1 MNVNIFY
8 DSVNVFSVLFMVLVV
23 PMHTLDGTP
32 CDLPDARELQKK
44 RGYNEIERG
53 KQSRMIL
60 LKTATTI
67 TFTLTEKY
75 TNYF

>member
-8 DSVNVFSVLFMVLVV
+8 DSVNVFSVLFMVFVV
-23 PMHTLDGTP
+23 PADTLYGTP

-53 KQSRMIL
+53 NRV
-60 LKTATTI
+60 
-67 TFTLTEKY
+67 
-75 TNYF
+75 